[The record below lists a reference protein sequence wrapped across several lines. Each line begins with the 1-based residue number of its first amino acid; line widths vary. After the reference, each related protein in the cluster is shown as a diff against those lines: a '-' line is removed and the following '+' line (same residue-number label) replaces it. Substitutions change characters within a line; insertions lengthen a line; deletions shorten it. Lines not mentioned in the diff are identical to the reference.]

1 MFPFEGELNALL
13 LHVTHSIIYLYE
25 SGDSTNTFQGPF
37 QLDFTCFLHSQF
49 LLNSVRWHAF
59 PKTCL
64 PYPYSPPGPCVLLHQ
79 WACCHSSG
87 TEIQLTVKAGLLFC
101 CWIHLMWKHPAWEQ
115 TLNNHTKSNLQSCA
129 LLALTPSANMP
140 LAPPRKTHKATWSVK
155 LALSIRIAS
164 WQIFTLL
171 PPALTSGS
179 MGTGFPPLR
188 RFTYIKW
195 RGGSS
200 EWTID
205 GCQARQ
211 QGMDVWAWSWQRR
224 PQRVNCFAG
233 TN

>member
-1 MFPFEGELNALL
+1 MFCCTSRHAVITLALKHSRLEKLLFQRWIHHIWKCLVLRAKAEQLYKVCSPDQRLNREP
-13 LHVTHSIIYLYE
+13 TR
-25 SGDSTNTFQGPF
+25 P
-37 QLDFTCFLHSQF
+37 
-49 LLNSVRWHAF
+49 
-59 PKTCL
+59 P
-64 PYPYSPPGPCVLLHQ
+64 SPPK
-79 WACCHSSG
+79 
-87 TEIQLTVKAGLLFC
+87 I
-101 CWIHLMWKHPAWEQ
+101 
-115 TLNNHTKSNLQSCA
+115 
-129 LLALTPSANMP
+129 
-140 LAPPRKTHKATWSVK
+140 HKATWSVK
-155 LALSIRIAS
+155 LALSIRIAG

-179 MGTGFPPLR
+179 MGTSFPPLR

-211 QGMDVWAWSWQRR
+211 QGMDVWAWSWQQG